1 MIAVDLKKLSDAVE
15 NKVFKETLYDE
26 LVKKVI
32 DINTTDATDLV
43 KKVLMTQTLVKFLKK
58 YLIVIM
64 LNILLIRNSVS

>member
-64 LNILLIRNSVS
+64 LNILLIKNSVS